1 MKITVI
7 GGSGFLGSHV
17 ADQLSKAGHDVTIFD
32 KVNSKWI
39 RKDQKIVL
47 GNVMNSKD
55 LEKVISKS
63 KIVYHFAALGDI
75 DDTVKKPIETAK
87 VNIIGTL
94 NVLELCKK
102 YKVKRLIFASTIYV
116 YSTDG
121 NFYKCSKQSSE
132 SFIEEY
138 NKQYN
143 LEYTILRYGSI
154 YGPRSNTS
162 NGIYRIVDSAIKN
175 KQIVYEGDK
184 DSRREYIHVE
194 DAAIASVKTLNDEF
208 INQNLIIT
216 GQQSYKVENVLKMLS
231 EIVGIK
237 KIKFKKSKTEGHYV
251 MTPYNYQPKIAK
263 KFTQNIYYDFGQGL
277 MQLIEEI
284 KNKKWKI

>member
-1 MKITVI
+1 M
-7 GGSGFLGSHV
+7 
-17 ADQLSKAGHDVTIFD
+17 D
-32 KVNSKWI
+32 KKRPENSF
-39 RKDQKIVL
+39 L

-184 DSRREYIHVE
+184 DLH
-194 DAAIASVKTLNDEF
+194 
-208 INQNLIIT
+208 
-216 GQQSYKVENVLKMLS
+216 
-231 EIVGIK
+231 
-237 KIKFKKSKTEGHYV
+237 
-251 MTPYNYQPKIAK
+251 
-263 KFTQNIYYDFGQGL
+263 
-277 MQLIEEI
+277 EESI
-284 KNKKWKI
+284 FM

>member
-1 MKITVI
+1 MKISVI

-32 KVNSKWI
+32 KVNSKWK

-47 GNVMNSKD
+47 GDIMNIKD

-63 KIVYHFAALGDI
+63 QIVYHFAALGDI
-75 DDTVKKPIETAK
+75 DDTVNKPIETAK

-162 NGIYRIVDSAIKN
+162 NGIYRIVESAIKN

-194 DAAIASVKTLNDEF
+194 DAAIASVKTLDDEF

-284 KNKKWKI
+284 NNKK